1 MSMQTIANLY
11 ALVLGF
17 AIAGMLGSAYQ
28 AFFGKPLSFRL
39 LGERIPAAL
48 AAVPLLTFSA
58 PFVIMRNTIRGRQLE
73 SRRFEFAMLATVI
86 ACFWSLMCGTLVV
99 QLLSYIAP

>member
-1 MSMQTIANLY
+1 MATQTISYIY

-17 AIAGMLGSAYQ
+17 SVAGMLASAYQ
-28 AFFGKPLSFRL
+28 AFSGRPLSFRL
-39 LGERIPAAL
+39 LGEPAPAAL

-86 ACFWSLMCGTLVV
+86 SCFWSLMCGTVVV
-99 QLLSYIAP
+99 QLVSLVAW